1 MAARVRLTRDM
12 DSMIEEAYQTDREE
26 IHDLAVQIQDLDT
39 AHRRRRQNLLRT
51 LVTATNRERHPPLKF
66 STVVTIVDAAPDEEA
81 QLEAVMVRLAKRGEF
96 DPLTAEL
103 AIATVG
109 PHNTDA
115 IVDFLK
121 SLSIEEIEHTTMDC
135 GKNLIP
141 CVACEE
147 RLPARD
153 VILASCGHCYCG
165 SCISIMFEAAVSDES
180 RYPPRCCG
188 KTPIPVEHAKRFME
202 PGFERTFEEKGVEF
216 NTVDR
221 TYCSVPTCSTF
232 IPPDTI
238 ERATASCPE
247 CFEETCVVCKAPDH
261 GGDCPEDLELA
272 AFLEYAEGMHWQ
284 RCHNCLSIVQR
295 RDGCNHME

>member
-1 MAARVRLTRDM
+1 MAERIRLARNM
-12 DSMIEEAYQTDREE
+12 DSVIEEAYHTGRQG
-26 IHDLAVQIQDLDT
+26 IHDLAIEIQDLDT

-51 LVTATNRERHPPLKF
+51 LVTAVNREKQPPLSF
-66 STVVTIVDAAPDEEA
+66 STVVTVVDAAPDEEA

-103 AIATVG
+103 AISTVG
-109 PHNTDA
+109 PHDTDA
-115 IVDFLK
+115 IVGFLE
-121 SLSIEEIEHTTMDC
+121 SLPIKEMEHTTTDC
-135 GKNLIP
+135 GKKLVQ
-141 CVACEE
+141 CAACEE

-180 RYPPRCCG
+180 RYPPECCD
-188 KTPIPVEHAKRFME
+188 KTPVPIEHAKRFME
-202 PGFERTFEEKGVEF
+202 RGFETTFEEKGVEF
-216 NTVDR
+216 STVDR
-221 TYCSVPTCSTF
+221 TYCSVSSCSTF

-238 ERATASCPE
+238 ERAAATCPE
-247 CFEETCVVCKAPDH
+247 CYEETCVVCKAPGH

-272 AFLEYAEGMHWQ
+272 ALLEYAEEMHWQ
-284 RCHNCLSIVQR
+284 RCYHCLSIVQR